1 MGEWISISERLPEEG
16 VRRMMATR
24 VPGRHVIDGQPHD
37 GHEIEFGEWHGDRW
51 ECFAI
56 PCVSMMHPSMI
67 SHWLPLPEPPEVK

>member
-16 VRRMMATR
+16 VRCMMATR
-24 VPGRHVIDGQPHD
+24 VTGRHVIDGQPHD